1 MIQRGIDQVSAVSS
15 VSVILAILSVV
26 LPEKTESN
34 SIRLTERRAAC
45 RLGLE
50 ARQGL
55 MYRALR
61 SLGIADVT
69 EFVLLQGLEE
79 SLPVIIHIGRSYIG
93 I

>member
-1 MIQRGIDQVSAVSS
+1 
-15 VSVILAILSVV
+15 
-26 LPEKTESN
+26 
-34 SIRLTERRAAC
+34 
-45 RLGLE
+45 
-50 ARQGL
+50 